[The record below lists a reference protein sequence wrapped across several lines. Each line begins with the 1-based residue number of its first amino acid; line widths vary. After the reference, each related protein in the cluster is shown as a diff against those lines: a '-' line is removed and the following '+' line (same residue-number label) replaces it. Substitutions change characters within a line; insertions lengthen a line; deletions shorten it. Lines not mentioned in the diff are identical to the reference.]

1 LGHLRNIFSRAEQGY
16 YLFTSTALF
25 LASFFLLYHALRN
38 FWFMAVDLSRPLD
51 LPLLMESVIMI
62 TLSVAIFDLAKA
74 TVEEE
79 LVRGTD
85 YLKHSEI
92 RRGLTRFLTA
102 VTVAASI
109 EVLMLIFKFSL
120 DKPENLL
127 YAALLMFGLALLISS
142 LGLYSMLSVRAE
154 SKKDRME

>member
-1 LGHLRNIFSRAEQGY
+1 MRTMKNIFLRAEQVY
-16 YLFTSTALF
+16 YLFITTALF
-25 LASFFLLYHALRN
+25 LASFYLLYSAVRN
-38 FWFMAVDLSRPLD
+38 FWLLAGDIPRSLD
-51 LPLLMESVIMI
+51 IPLLMESVIMI

-79 LVRGTD
+79 LIRGTD

-120 DKPENLL
+120 DKPGNLL

-154 SKKDRME
+154 SKKDKME

>member
-1 LGHLRNIFSRAEQGY
+1 MAIRKNIFFRAEQLY
-16 YLFTSTALF
+16 YLLITGSLF
-25 LASFFLLYHALRN
+25 LASLYLLFSAFKN
-38 FWFMAVDLSRPLD
+38 FWHLTVYLHYSMDI
-51 LPLLMESVIMI
+51 PLLMESVIMI

-74 TVEEE
+74 TMEEE
-79 LVRGTD
+79 IIRGTD

-102 VTVAASI
+102 VTVAAAI

-120 DKPENLL
+120 DRPENLL

-142 LGLYSMLSVRAE
+142 LGLYSLLSVKAE
-154 SKKDRME
+154 SRKDKME